1 MGFDFK
7 AFFLA
12 KFFIKVSKL
21 IFCERGCSQIWGFAQ
36 SYPQKLW
43 TTGPPIIPV
52 REMNSA
58 IIHVQAMARTW
69 GAKKGDVECCP
80 SYKPLAGRFGH

>member
-1 MGFDFK
+1 MGFDSK

-12 KFFIKVSKL
+12 EFFIKVSKL
-21 IFCERGCSQIWGFAQ
+21 IFCERDWSRIWCFAQ

-43 TTGPPIIPV
+43 TTGHPIIPV

-58 IIHVQAMARTW
+58 IIHLQAMGRTW
-69 GAKKGDVECCP
+69 GAN
-80 SYKPLAGRFGH
+80 

>member
-1 MGFDFK
+1 MGFDSK

-12 KFFIKVSKL
+12 GFFIKVSKL
-21 IFCERGCSQIWGFAQ
+21 IFCERRQIAFKGFAQ

-43 TTGPPIIPV
+43 TTVALFIPV

-58 IIHVQAMARTW
+58 IINLQAIGRTW
-69 GAKKGDVECCP
+69 GAN
-80 SYKPLAGRFGH
+80 